1 VDWEIA
7 ATQHPFASRHGAAFA
22 VFDGKLWGSGG
33 MIPNACLEYVYTGS
47 EQGYDCIRYGNIY
60 YNDLWYTENGS
71 TWAKVLDEL
80 PFDAPQSGFSLVAFD
95 DFLYLFSKS
104 NTQPYRTSDGANWE
118 LLDKLTWGGGF
129 LFYQERLW
137 KVSNWARFTEDGQAW
152 VNVPEVE
159 RVPGPFPQAPRA
171 VAVHN
176 DAIYV
181 FQSQRVWRSTDM
193 IEWTELE
200 GNTDQLD
207 IYSED
212 DVNLFSFAG
221 RLWLGG
227 RFKFS
232 HSPPDFF
239 ESGGLWSS
247 LDGEQWRLVSD
258 SYRLKRTKGVLIPFK
273 DALYTLAGAGEPYSY
288 RSFATCAEL
297 FGGAQH
303 SADRSGC
310 GAISL
315 SELLR
320 VVQLFSLGTYTCAPD
335 AEDGYTPIASLNSSA
350 VAGFPDPATLMTE
363 GLKSPKGSEGEGEGE
378 PEPCTRHT
386 ADYADPA
393 WHITLPELLRMVQLY
408 NAGAYHPCPDADP
421 ATEDGYCI
429 GEA

>member
-1 VDWEIA
+1 
-7 ATQHPFASRHGAAFA
+7 
-22 VFDGKLWGSGG
+22 
-33 MIPNACLEYVYTGS
+33 
-47 EQGYDCIRYGNIY
+47 
-60 YNDLWYTENGS
+60 
-71 TWAKVLDEL
+71 
-80 PFDAPQSGFSLVAFD
+80 
-95 DFLYLFSKS
+95 
-104 NTQPYRTSDGANWE
+104 
-118 LLDKLTWGGGF
+118 
-129 LFYQERLW
+129 
-137 KVSNWARFTEDGQAW
+137 

-159 RVPGPFPQAPRA
+159 RVPGPFPQPPRA

-176 DAIYV
+176 DAVYV

-207 IYSED
+207 VYAED

-221 RLWLGG
+221 LLWLGG

-247 LDGEQWRLVSD
+247 LDGEQWTLVSD

-288 RSFATCAEL
+288 RSVATCAEL

-335 AEDGYTPIASLNSSA
+335 AEDGYTPTAPA
-350 VAGFPDPATLMTE
+350 VTE
-363 GLKSPKGSEGEGEGE
+363 GEVSNGAEGES
-378 PEPCTRHT
+378 EPCTRHT

-408 NAGAYHPCPDADP
+408 NAGAYHPCPEADP
-421 ATEDGYCI
+421 ASEDGYCI